1 MRLIIFLTGE
11 FRHFWTS
18 LDNLV
23 DKVMRPAW
31 AMNMEIYLWVG
42 MDWNS
47 RHAGSSWKLGE
58 RVDFLDALEARWE
71 TDLKQPLTRLHL
83 SWIHKDH
90 PYMKECRHY
99 LRNFVDKGQLAP
111 YWYHYLVDRSGSCI
125 EYVQYRVLYES
136 FLSKG
141 PVIKEDDLLFRTRGD
156 LYLRHPLHLPSS
168 VPFPSSLS
176 VHQIFSVLFPE
187 ANLASFSPQR
197 FHDPTSRESSILW
210 SSESTGNR
218 WVVTLRKNLM
228 YLLPM
233 KEAYTIVEM
242 MKRYGDWDEVVNNIF
257 WFNAE
262 SQFRGYFRQR
272 KFTVYEFSQEE
283 DESSQPLDQLDTQK
297 WPLYV
302 IRRGGYT
309 V

>member
-1 MRLIIFLTGE
+1 
-11 FRHFWTS
+11 
-18 LDNLV
+18 
-23 DKVMRPAW
+23 
-31 AMNMEIYLWVG
+31 
-42 MDWNS
+42 
-47 RHAGSSWKLGE
+47 
-58 RVDFLDALEARWE
+58 
-71 TDLKQPLTRLHL
+71 
-83 SWIHKDH
+83 
-90 PYMKECRHY
+90 
-99 LRNFVDKGQLAP
+99 
-111 YWYHYLVDRSGSCI
+111 
-125 EYVQYRVLYES
+125 
-136 FLSKG
+136 
-141 PVIKEDDLLFRTRGD
+141 
-156 LYLRHPLHLPSS
+156 
-168 VPFPSSLS
+168 
-176 VHQIFSVLFPE
+176 
-187 ANLASFSPQR
+187 
-197 FHDPTSRESSILW
+197 
-210 SSESTGNR
+210 
-218 WVVTLRKNLM
+218 M